1 MQLDLTTSMDEKY
14 FWAFAIDDQP
24 PLKRYIPSM
33 RPKRNL
39 HRYIITSCS
48 RQAKAFGVRAGM
60 KYSDAKALVPNMR
73 IIVVNR

>member
-1 MQLDLTTSMDEKY
+1 MQLDLTTYMDEKY
-14 FWAFAIDDQP
+14 FWAFAVDDAP
-24 PLKRYIPSM
+24 PAKRYIPST

-60 KYSDAKALVPNMR
+60 QYSEAKALVPSMR